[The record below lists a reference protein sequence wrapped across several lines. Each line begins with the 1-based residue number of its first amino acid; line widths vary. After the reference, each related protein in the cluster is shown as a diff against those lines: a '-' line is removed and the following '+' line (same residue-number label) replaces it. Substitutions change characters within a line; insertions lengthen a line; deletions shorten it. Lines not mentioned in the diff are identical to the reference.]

1 MKFNTS
7 GTQQQEMRSDKLLN
21 EKFIKIHIQ
30 QATPYKITFI
40 DKIVRSLYK
49 MKKW

>member
-1 MKFNTS
+1 
-7 GTQQQEMRSDKLLN
+7 LLN

-40 DKIVRSLYK
+40 DKIVRALYK